1 MATANANNE
10 IGPNNTVR
18 LGVAV
23 AVTMT
28 LLGAVVYCNTLAVN
42 ANAKISAL
50 SAQLIDSTA
59 RQIRI
64 ESKVDELAN
73 KLDLSTRDTISRL
86 ATLEAQ
92 MRVVQSAQPK

>member
-1 MATANANNE
+1 MMAMKETE

-23 AVTMT
+23 SVGMAIFGVLLSAV
-28 LLGAVVYCNTLAVN
+28 TLAVN

-50 SAQLIDSTA
+50 SVSLLDSTA

-64 ESKVDELAN
+64 ETKVDELAD
-73 KLDLSTRDTISRL
+73 KLDANTRDTISRL

-92 MRVVQSAQPK
+92 MKVVQSAQPK